1 MAIFTESVCLDWLNE
16 EALYEQLFSK
26 EDFENAI
33 KNAKSVISQYP
44 EVSKHITYSTISTT
58 MQHAIDT

>member
-1 MAIFTESVCLDWLNE
+1 MAIFTESVCLNWLNE

-33 KNAKSVISQYP
+33 KNTKSIISQYP
-44 EVSKHITYSTISTT
+44 EIAKHIKLNTPQYLNIMNT
-58 MQHAIDT
+58 

>member
-26 EDFENAI
+26 EDFQNAI
-33 KNAKSVISQYP
+33 KKYQIYSKSIYRNC
-44 EVSKHITYSTISTT
+44 KAY
-58 MQHAIDT
+58 